1 MTPSCLPQIRH
12 EIFICAPNPIVGFGG
27 GVRRTVGVDRIET
40 ERVIV
45 HGNRE
50 LIRLY
55 EEKVKKVI
63 ERVWEG

>member
-1 MTPSCLPQIRH
+1 MDIQNTPFNVAC
-12 EIFICAPNPIVGFGG
+12 
-27 GVRRTVGVDRIET
+27 IET

-45 HGNRE
+45 HGNGE